1 LPKTSFSTNRD
12 WGMGQRSTPEI
23 LGPLLISTTAGATDF
38 KFGIQLGLQEYD
50 TKTTFTAKNGM
61 GVG

>member
-1 LPKTSFSTNRD
+1 
-12 WGMGQRSTPEI
+12 MGQRSTPEI